1 MGYKESGVIFINELK
16 LPNEEQLKK
25 GVAIVECLENIPC
38 NPCVEACPFGAI
50 TMRDLN
56 DTPKVNYDKCTGCK
70 RCIAVC
76 PGLAIFVVKL
86 EGKDA
91 LISLPYE
98 FLPVPKKGDVVVAL
112 DREGKV
118 RGNAK
123 VEEVRKVGKTHII
136 TIRTKKEDAMVVR
149 NIRVVK

>member
-1 MGYKESGVIFINELK
+1 MGYKESGVISINELK

-86 EGKDA
+86 EGEDA

>member
-1 MGYKESGVIFINELK
+1 MGYKEDGVISIDDLK

-86 EGKDA
+86 EGEDA

-98 FLPVPKKGDVVVAL
+98 FLPVPKKGDVVFAL

>member
-1 MGYKESGVIFINELK
+1 MGYKESGVISINELK

-118 RGNAK
+118 RGNTK
-123 VEEVRKVGKTHII
+123 VEEVRKVGKTYII

>member
-1 MGYKESGVIFINELK
+1 MGYKESGVISINDLK

-70 RCIAVC
+70 RCIAIC

-86 EGKDA
+86 EGEDA

-98 FLPVPKKGDVVVAL
+98 FLPVPKKGDVVIAL

-136 TIRTKKEDAMVVR
+136 TIRTKKENAMVVR

>member
-1 MGYKESGVIFINELK
+1 MGYKESGVISINDLK

-70 RCIAVC
+70 RCIAIC

-86 EGKDA
+86 EGEDA

-98 FLPVPKKGDVVVAL
+98 FLPVPKKGDVVIAL

-123 VEEVRKVGKTHII
+123 VEEVKKVGKTHII

>member
-1 MGYKESGVIFINELK
+1 MGYKESGVISINELK

-50 TMRDLN
+50 TMKDLN

-86 EGKDA
+86 EGEDA

>member
-123 VEEVRKVGKTHII
+123 VEEVRKVGKTYII

>member
-1 MGYKESGVIFINELK
+1 MGYKESGVISINELK

-86 EGKDA
+86 EGEDA

-123 VEEVRKVGKTHII
+123 VEEVRKVGKTYII

>member
-1 MGYKESGVIFINELK
+1 MGYKESGVISINDLK

-70 RCIAVC
+70 RCIAIC

-86 EGKDA
+86 EGEDA

-98 FLPVPKKGDVVVAL
+98 FLPVPKKGDVVIAL